1 MMNACKQSAR
11 SHMAVCVRMLLLLL
25 PVQNAEVIKRW
36 LNEVQEAVTS
46 RAPMVQ
52 FHAVALLHAL
62 RASDRLAVSKLVGQL
77 TRSGVRSPMAQV
89 LLIRYVSQVQLC
101 ARAQGGGQQQYVRGW
116 GVLLWVAVVTA
127 QLPPA
132 PPATTAC
139 ATCDAAAAA
148 HSHMHASYVQR

>member
-1 MMNACKQSAR
+1 MQANSRRKRDQSTAHMMNACKQSAR
-11 SHMAVCVRMLLLLL
+11 SHMAVCVHMLLLLL

-101 ARAQGGGQQQYVRGW
+101 ARAQGGGG
-116 GVLLWVAVVTA
+116 AVCARLGCVVVGGSCDCTA
-127 QLPPA
+127 A
-132 PPATTAC
+132 PCTPRHHC
-139 ATCDAAAAA
+139 
-148 HSHMHASYVQR
+148 MRNV